1 MFGFLA
7 QLLAWCYDLVPNF
20 GVTIVLFTVI
30 LMAAVTPFTIKSMRS
45 AAEMS
50 RLQPEIK
57 KLQDQY
63 KNDKVKQNEEMQALF
78 KEHGVNPL
86 GGCLPT
92 LLPLPIF
99 FIVFRL
105 LERLTSRHNGAFAP
119 LVRVLRHQTTGTGY
133 VSPHYLS
140 YKSSLTQHIIT
151 GDGHLKSFG
160 MDLAATAR
168 QHHKTVLEAIPF
180 YALIVI
186 MTAFQYLQQR
196 QMNQRNPQAANA
208 NPQMKTTMQIFP
220 AFYAIISLNLPA
232 SVVVYLLVSGVFRMA
247 QQSLSYRFD
256 PVLARAATAPA
267 TIDATSRP
275 TAAKGAKALPAPAGP
290 KAKGGLFAGLREAAN
305 QAKAQAQEQ
314 PAGNG
319 RPGRPGKNAP
329 ANGTPAA
336 RAPKPDRSDRNGG
349 AKPGAPGKTEGGGA
363 SGSSPLSVRP
373 SGRVTPPGP
382 GGKRPKKGR

>member
-7 QLLAWCYDLVPNF
+7 QLLAWCYDLVPNY
-20 GVTIVLFTVI
+20 GIAIVLFTVI

-105 LERLTSRHNGAFAP
+105 LERLTSRHNGVFAP
-119 LVRVLRHQTTGTGY
+119 LVRVVRHQTVGTGY

-140 YKSSLTQHIIT
+140 YKSSLTQHIIA

-160 MDLAATAR
+160 MDLAASAR

-180 YALIVI
+180 YALIVL

-220 AFYAIISLNLPA
+220 AFYAVISLNLPA
-232 SVVVYLLVSGVFRMA
+232 SVVMYLLVSGLFRMA
-247 QQSLSYRFD
+247 QQSASYRFD
-256 PVLARAATAPA
+256 PVLARPA
-267 TIDATSRP
+267 TPPGAIEATSRP
-275 TAAKGAKALPAPAGP
+275 TPQKTLGTKTAPAPTP
-290 KAKGGLFAGLREAAN
+290 AKGGLLAGLREAAA
-305 QAKAQAQEQ
+305 QAKSQAQDQ
-314 PAGNG
+314 PARNG
-319 RPGRPGKNAP
+319 KKTGSGP
-329 ANGTPAA
+329 GTPE
-336 RAPKPDRSDRNGG
+336 RAPRPPRPDRNGG
-349 AKPGAPGKTEGGGA
+349 AKPAAPGGSSEGGGA
-363 SGSSPLSVRP
+363 GGSSPLSVRP
-373 SGRVTPPGP
+373 SGRVNPPGA